1 MERHVLVH
9 SCGANPLTLLFL
21 TKFLHQLLVDQRTT
35 HGQQHHQEY
44 KGQDDACHSAWG
56 QARWVWVLA
65 CDEYPLIAV
74 FFFLE
79 MVTLRQLLL
88 GTEEPGGGFVSIHRV
103 EGDEVATLLLPT

>member
-1 MERHVLVH
+1 MMLATVPGARPAGFGSWHVT
-9 SCGANPLTLLFL
+9 NTLLL
-21 TKFLHQLLVDQRTT
+21 Q
-35 HGQQHHQEY
+35 
-44 KGQDDACHSAWG
+44 C
-56 QARWVWVLA
+56 
-65 CDEYPLIAV
+65 